1 MNDVLD
7 EQEESRDGTRTNS
20 GKLGLGV
27 GVLNSYHVHTS
38 GGTPGETRDVFCY
51 VSITCRISW
60 LKISYDGVG
69 DTHIRNCL
77 TDLWYDL
84 WRGGSRGPVPAKSAE
99 MEWADLNLLASV
111 TLALGCGDDTQ
122 KH

>member
-7 EQEESRDGTRTNS
+7 EQQGSRDGTRTNS

-27 GVLNSYHVHTS
+27 GVSKRYHVHNS

-51 VSITCRISW
+51 VNITRHISW
-60 LKISYDGVG
+60 LEIGYDGVCNA
-69 DTHIRNCL
+69 HIRNCL

-84 WRGGSRGPVPAKSAE
+84 WRGGSRGPMPAKSAE

-111 TLALGCGDDTQ
+111 TLGCGDDTQ